1 MKQSAAVAAALIAS
15 LWLVTASAAID
26 VLEFDDASQEARYN
40 DLIKELR
47 CLVCQNQNLADS
59 DADLAKDLRNKAY
72 EMVRAGNSDQ
82 DIVDY
87 MVDRYGDFVL
97 YRPPLNT
104 STVLLWVGP
113 FVILVTCL
121 MILIVIARRRRGRTV
136 ADMDDEQ
143 RRKAERL
150 LRDQD

>member
-59 DADLAKDLRNKAY
+59 DADLAKDLRQKAY
-72 EMVRAGNSDQ
+72 EMIRAGDSDK

-87 MVDRYGDFVL
+87 MVERYGDFVL